1 MILKSKFSINLL
13 GNPSVHAPDGSAR
26 QIRTQ
31 KALGL
36 LALIATAGAS
46 GMTRERAAGM
56 LWSRSPEPQ
65 ARTNLRQALASL
77 KKSLRPGVNILRS
90 SGPVLFLCPDHAVSD
105 IDRLSASTDPTDP
118 AARRDF
124 LLSAGVFLDG
134 IAIDEPDFE
143 DWLAGERTHYR
154 ALRISAMFALTDTCI
169 GEGELDGALALARG
183 LLSADNYDEA
193 AHRLAMQ
200 VYLARDEPVKALQQ
214 FNSMETV
221 LLSELGIQP
230 SAASRDLKEQIRSPV
245 PVRTEMADASGEKPT
260 LVVLPFRSLSDDPDH
275 RYFSAGLAEDITTQL
290 SRFSTL
296 TVIARHNTG
305 LVPSEPDDMA
315 RIGRDLGAHYV
326 VVGSVRWIGARVR
339 ISAQL
344 VEVASGAQIWA
355 ERFDRQPQDLF
366 EVQDEVTG
374 RIAAALPGRLQ
385 DDVAE
390 RAARKPV
397 DRLKAYELLLRGKV
411 LRDSL
416 SLAGNRQARKL
427 LEQALKIDETV
438 ARAHMYLSDTYVVDC
453 WFGVGDDNAR
463 ALALSHARRAV
474 ALDGTDVYIQDH
486 LGFAFHCSKMWDD
499 AEIQIDKALAKIE
512 NEIESKAWC
521 GYALLM
527 FGQRDRARAVI
538 QEVAERR
545 STLPAAFDWISGQL
559 HSLDGR
565 YEEAVGALMGEAL
578 LNALSRAFLTGAY
591 ARLGRSQDA
600 ERALAEFVTMR
611 RQELSG
617 HFDGTCPATVTA
629 LAGGFR
635 DMWRRQSDWEHI
647 AEGLRMAGLPD

>member
-1 MILKSKFSINLL
+1 VILKGKYSINLL
-13 GNPSVHAPDGSAR
+13 GNASVHAPDGSAR

-31 KALGL
+31 KTLGL
-36 LALIATAGAS
+36 LALIVTAGAS
-46 GMTRERAAGM
+46 GVSRERAAGM

-65 ARTNLRQALASL
+65 ARTNLRQALATL
-77 KKSLRPGVNILRS
+77 KKSLRPGAEILRS
-90 SGPVLFLCPDHAVSD
+90 SGPVLFLCTDHAVSD
-105 IDRLSASTDPTDP
+105 IDRLGAPTDPTD
-118 AARRDF
+118 AAQRDF
-124 LLSAGVFLDG
+124 LLSAGMFLDG

-143 DWLAGERTHYR
+143 DWLVSERAQYR
-154 ALRISAMFALTDTCI
+154 AHHISAMVALAEACI
-169 GEGELDGALALARG
+169 SEGELDGALALARG
-183 LLSADNYDEA
+183 VVSADTYDEA
-193 AHRLAMQ
+193 AHRLAMR
-200 VYLARDEPVKALQQ
+200 VYLARDEPAKALQQ
-214 FNSMETV
+214 FSSMETV
-221 LLSELGIQP
+221 LLSELAIQP
-230 SAASRDLKEQIRSPV
+230 SAASRDLKAQILGPALA
-245 PVRTEMADASGEKPT
+245 PAAPTDASAEKPT
-260 LVVLPFRSLSDDPDH
+260 LVVLPFRSLSDDPGH
-275 RYFSAGLAEDITTQL
+275 RYFSDGLAEDITTQL

-305 LVPSEPDDMA
+305 LAPSEPGDMA

-326 VVGSVRWIGARVR
+326 VEGSVRWIGARVR

-344 VEVASGAQIWA
+344 IEVASGAQIWA

-416 SLAGNRQARKL
+416 SLAGNRQARGL
-427 LEQALKIDETV
+427 LEQALEIDERL
-438 ARAHMYLSDTYVVDC
+438 ARAHMYLSDTYVVEC

-463 ALALSHARRAV
+463 TLALRHARRAV
-474 ALDGTDVYIQDH
+474 ALDSTDVYIQDH
-486 LGFAFHCSKMWDD
+486 LGFAFHCNQMWDD
-499 AEIQIDKALAKIE
+499 AEIQIGKALAKIE

-538 QEVAERR
+538 GEVAERR

-565 YEEAVGALMGEAL
+565 YEEAASALMGEAL
-578 LNALSRAFLTGAY
+578 LNALAHAFLTGAY
-591 ARLGRSQDA
+591 ARLGRQQDA
-600 ERALAEFVTMR
+600 ERSLAEFVTVR
-611 RQELSG
+611 QQELSG
-617 HFDGTCPATVTA
+617 HFDGTCPATLKA
-629 LAGGFR
+629 LAGGYR
-635 DMWRRQSDWEHI
+635 NLWRRQSDWDHI
-647 AEGLRMAGLPD
+647 AEGLRLAGLPD